1 MIEIE
6 RFRELWLEDKVHLTN
21 HGLKRME
28 LRNILIDDVEN
39 CIMNGEIIEEYP
51 DDYPYPSALIFGRKL
66 TGEIIHVVC
75 GLDEEKIYF
84 ITAYEPNTEKF
95 MEDLRT
101 RRQK

>member
-1 MIEIE
+1 MIEINY
-6 RFRELWLEDKVHLTN
+6 FRKFWLEDKVHWTN
-21 HGLKRME
+21 HGLKRMAARDIS
-28 LRNILIDDVEN
+28 LDDVGN
-39 CIMNGEIIEEYP
+39 CIMSGEIIEEYP
-51 DDYPYPSALIFGRKL
+51 EDYPHPSALIFGRKL

-75 GLDEEKIYF
+75 GIDDESLYF

>member
-6 RFRELWLEDKVHLTN
+6 TLKRFCAENKITWTA
-21 HGLKRME
+21 HGLKRIQA
-28 LRNILIDDVEN
+28 RDISRGDVKN

-51 DDYPYPSALIFGRKL
+51 NDYPYPSVLIFGYKL
-66 TGEIIHVVC
+66 NGRIIHVVC
-75 GLDEEKIYF
+75 GFNGETLYF
-84 ITAYEPNTEKF
+84 ITAYEPDTEKF

>member
-1 MIEIE
+1 MLETDD
-6 RFRELWLEDKVHLTN
+6 FRKFCAAGKIRWSK
-21 HGLKRME
+21 HGLERIQV
-28 LRNILIDDVEN
+28 RDISFDDVKN
-39 CIMNGEIIEEYP
+39 YIMHGEIIEAYP
-51 DDYPYPSALIFGRKL
+51 EDYPYPSVLIFGRKL

-75 GLDEEKIYF
+75 GLDEENLYF